1 MMFRSISLSRHPQ
14 VFRAVTGLTAAEF
27 DAYLPAARRAVAD
40 AEQRRRE
47 RPDRQRDVG
56 AGHPYGLTDPADRIL
71 CTVVWLRLYPSLAV
85 LGYFFGISESAARR
99 TVAHTLPGLEQA
111 GLDSM
116 RLPTADRPRNGKSL
130 PRLLRET
137 PDVAVVIDSF
147 EQAVQRPRRR
157 QKRYYSG
164 KKKRH
169 TQKIQVAVDEDSG
182 RICHTTEAVPG
193 PTADLKLLKRSKLL
207 SRLGRG
213 VGAFGDAAYR
223 GMDRILKRVRTA
235 VPRRKPRGKERPPAD
250 RRFNRALS
258 RRRIVVE
265 HSIGKLRRYQ
275 AVTAVDRHHRRGA
288 GARVRAI
295 AGLVNLAIDLR
306 RPA

>member
-1 MMFRSISLSRHPQ
+1 MLFRLSYLSGHPQ
-14 VFRAVTGLTAAEF
+14 VFRAMTGLTPAEF
-27 DAYLPAARRAVAD
+27 DAYLQAARPAVNA
-40 AEQRRRE
+40 AEYQRRDRPDRRRE
-47 RPDRQRDVG
+47 VG
-56 AGHPYGLTDPADRIL
+56 AGPPYGLADLDDRIL
-71 CTVVWLRLYPSLAV
+71 CAVVWLRVYPSLAV
-85 LGYFFGISESAARR
+85 LGYFFGISENAARR

-111 GLDSM
+111 GLDTM

-130 PRLLRET
+130 PRILRET
-137 PDVAVVIDSF
+137 PQVAVVIDSF

-169 TQKIQVAVDEDSG
+169 TQKVQVAVDEETG
-182 RICHTTEAVPG
+182 KICHTTEAVPG

-207 SRLGRG
+207 SRLARG

-223 GMDRILKRVRTA
+223 GMERLLKRVRTA
-235 VPRRKPRGKERPPAD
+235 VPRRKPRGQERPPED
-250 RRFNRALS
+250 RRFNRAFS

-265 HSIGKLRRYQ
+265 HGIGKLRRYQ
-275 AVTAVDRHHRRGA
+275 AVTGVDRHHRRGA

>member
-1 MMFRSISLSRHPQ
+1 MMFRLNYLSRHPQ
-14 VFRAVTGLTAAEF
+14 AFRAMTGLTPAEF
-27 DAYLPAARRAVAD
+27 DAYLRAARPAVAD
-40 AEQRRRE
+40 AEHQRRD
-47 RPDRQRDVG
+47 RPDRRRDVG
-56 AGHPYGLTDPADRIL
+56 AGHPYGLADLDDRIL
-71 CTVVWLRLYPSLAV
+71 CTVIWLRVYPSLMV
-85 LGYFFGISESAARR
+85 LGYFFGLSESAARR

-111 GLDSM
+111 GLDTM
-116 RLPTADRPRNGKSL
+116 RLPMADRPTNGKSL
-130 PRLLRET
+130 PRILRET
-137 PDVAVVIDSF
+137 PAVAVVIDSF

-169 TQKIQVAVDEDSG
+169 TQKIQVAVDEASG
-182 RICHTTEAVPG
+182 KICHTTEAVPG

-207 SRLGRG
+207 SRLARG
-213 VGAFGDAAYR
+213 VGAFADAAYR
-223 GMDRILKRVRTA
+223 GMDRILRRVRTA
-235 VPRRKPRGKERPPAD
+235 VPRRKPRGKERPPED

-265 HSIGKLRRYQ
+265 HGIGKLRRYQ

-295 AGLVNLAIDLR
+295 AGLVNLVIGLR
-306 RPA
+306 QPA

>member
-1 MMFRSISLSRHPQ
+1 MMFRLNHLSRHPQ
-14 VFRAVTGLTAAEF
+14 VFRAMTGLTPAAF
-27 DAYLPAARRAVAD
+27 DAYLRAARPAVA
-40 AEQRRRE
+40 AAQQRRRD

-56 AGHPYGLTDPADRIL
+56 AGHPYGLTDPDDRIL

-85 LGYFFGISESAARR
+85 LGYFFGVSESAARR

-116 RLPTADRPRNGKSL
+116 RLPTAERPRNGKSL
-130 PRLLRET
+130 PRILREA
-137 PDVAVVIDSF
+137 PRVAVIIDSF

-169 TQKIQVAVDEDSG
+169 TQKIQVAVDEESG
-182 RICHTTEAVPG
+182 KVCHSTEAVPG

-207 SRLGRG
+207 SRLARG
-213 VGAFGDAAYR
+213 VGALGDAAYR

-235 VPRRKPRGKERPPAD
+235 VPRRKPRGKERPPED
-250 RRFNRALS
+250 RRYNRVLS

-265 HSIGKLRRYQ
+265 HGIGKLRRYQ

>member
-1 MMFRSISLSRHPQ
+1 MMFRLNYLSRHPQ
-14 VFRAVTGLTAAEF
+14 VFRATTGLTPAEF
-27 DAYLPAARRAVAD
+27 DVYLLTARPAVA
-40 AEQRRRE
+40 AVQHQRRE
-47 RPDRQRDVG
+47 RPDRQRDLG
-56 AGHPYGLTDPADRIL
+56 AGHPYGLTDPDDRIL

-111 GLDSM
+111 GLDRM
-116 RLPTADRPRNGKSL
+116 RLPTADRPRNGKAL
-130 PRLLRET
+130 PRILRET
-137 PDVAVVIDSF
+137 PAIAVVIDSF
-147 EQAVQRPRRR
+147 EQPVQRPRRR

-169 TQKIQVAVDEDSG
+169 TQKIQVAVDEESG
-182 RICHTTEAVPG
+182 KICHTSEAVPG

-223 GMDRILKRVRTA
+223 GMDRIVKRVRTA
-235 VPRRKPRGKERPPAD
+235 VPRRKPRGKERPRQD
-250 RRFNRALS
+250 RQFNGALS
-258 RRRIVVE
+258 QRRIVVE
-265 HSIGKLRRYQ
+265 HGIGKLRRYQ

-295 AGLVNLAIDLR
+295 VGLVNLVIDLR
-306 RPA
+306 RTA

>member
-1 MMFRSISLSRHPQ
+1 MMFRMSYLSRHLP
-14 VFRAVTGLTAAEF
+14 VFRAMTGLTPAEF
-27 DAYLPAARRAVAD
+27 GAYLRAARPAVA
-40 AEQRRRE
+40 AAQHRRR
-47 RPDRQRDVG
+47 DRHDRRRDVG
-56 AGHPYGLTDPADRIL
+56 AGHPYGLTDPDDRIL

-111 GLDSM
+111 GLDTM
-116 RLPTADRPRNGKSL
+116 RLPTADRPTNGKSL
-130 PRLLRET
+130 PRILRET
-137 PDVAVVIDSF
+137 PEVAVVIDSL

-169 TQKIQVAVDEDSG
+169 TQKVQVAVDEETG
-182 RICHTTEAVPG
+182 KVCHATEAVPG
-193 PTADLKLLKRSKLL
+193 PTADLELLRQSKLL
-207 SRLGRG
+207 SRLARG
-213 VGAFGDAAYR
+213 VGALGDAAYR

-235 VPRRKPRGKERPPAD
+235 VPRRKPRGQQRPPED
-250 RRFNRALS
+250 RRFNRAFS

-265 HSIGKLRRYQ
+265 HGIGKLRRYQ
-275 AVTAVDRHHRRGA
+275 AVTAVDRHRRRGA